1 MNIGEDCTFVLIAEN
16 IYTVNCRNSWV
27 IKHFSHFLQIVLI
40 QLLRTRGGAEVHI
53 RKKEK
58 EKRKIPS
65 HLPENR
71 TKNSH

>member
-40 QLLRTRGGAEVHI
+40 QLLQTQGGAEVHI
-53 RKKEK
+53 RKNK
-58 EKRKIPS
+58 KRKGKYPPTSQKI
-65 HLPENR
+65 
-71 TKNSH
+71 K